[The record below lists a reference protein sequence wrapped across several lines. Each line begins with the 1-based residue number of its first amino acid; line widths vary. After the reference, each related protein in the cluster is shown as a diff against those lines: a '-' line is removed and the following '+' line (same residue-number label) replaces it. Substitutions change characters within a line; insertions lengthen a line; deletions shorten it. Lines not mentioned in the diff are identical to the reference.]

1 MNSDLIKKLVLES
14 AEKIPDTASNEEQLS
29 MFIRE
34 YTALL
39 VNECVDVCTSISANY
54 IAEREL
60 TRAGAAGFCGH
71 KILEKFE
78 MLP

>member
-1 MNSDLIKKLVLES
+1 MNSDLIKKLAGTVV
-14 AEKIPDTASNEEQLS
+14 EKIPDTASNEEQLS

-39 VNECVDVCTSISANY
+39 VNECVVVCTSISANY

-60 TRAGAAGFCGH
+60 TRAGAAGFCGN